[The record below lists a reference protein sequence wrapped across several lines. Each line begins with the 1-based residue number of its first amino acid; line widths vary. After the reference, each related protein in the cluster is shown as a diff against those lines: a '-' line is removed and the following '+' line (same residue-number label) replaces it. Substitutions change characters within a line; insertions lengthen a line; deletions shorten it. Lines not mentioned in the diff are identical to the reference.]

1 LLLNNSDANNKNNFN
16 DDDDDENEYFDERL
30 PYGGKVYLARQKKP
44 DSWLCIGLQVLLV
57 AFVFIMIYYS
67 YYHFDHMHTSIIK
80 GYAHLGYD
88 TAQHELGNRYLHG
101 VGVEKHEEKAM
112 EWFKKA
118 ADQGHPHASYNLAIG
133 HLKGIKSNINS
144 T

>member
-1 LLLNNSDANNKNNFN
+1 MCELKVIFLLF
-16 DDDDDENEYFDERL
+16 
-30 PYGGKVYLARQKKP
+30 
-44 DSWLCIGLQVLLV
+44 QVLLV
-57 AFVFIMIYYS
+57 VFVIVLCYYS
-67 YYHFDHMHTSIIK
+67 YYYFDHMHVNVIK
-80 GYAHLGYD
+80 AYAHLGFH

-133 HLKGIKSNINS
+133 HLRGLKSNINHRQVNPMIS
-144 T
+144 SYSLPKHYQKSNFFPN